1 MTAPVAKNPSILSLR
16 NGNYNGQSAD
26 QAAALQQE

>member
-1 MTAPVAKNPSILSLR
+1 MTTPVAKNHSILSLR
-16 NGNYNGQSAD
+16 NGSYGQSAD